1 LFTFYKSYI
10 KLSAYLFLSWLF
22 YKIGHLS
29 ISDKILKQ
37 KSKINNLIKKK
48 NSLKI
53 DIPKKINK
61 LKLANQIIILIT
73 LLALSGIAIAH
84 FLKYIKI
91 VKYEILLIGSVVLL
105 IVALLIVLNI
115 YKFFLGRK
123 IRKGDS
129 LDK

>member
-1 LFTFYKSYI
+1 L
-10 KLSAYLFLSWLF
+10 AYLFLSWLF

-29 ISDKILKQ
+29 ISDGILKQ

-61 LKLANQIIILIT
+61 LKLANKIIILIT
-73 LLALSGIAIAH
+73 LLTLSGIAIAH

-91 VKYEILLIGSVVLL
+91 VKY
-105 IVALLIVLNI
+105 
-115 YKFFLGRK
+115 
-123 IRKGDS
+123 
-129 LDK
+129 